1 MGGVVILYVE
11 KKLSETLCL
20 YCTLLLISEKKKDFL
35 YNITHRKMEETLMAK
50 DQR

>member
-1 MGGVVILYVE
+1 MFILHFVVD
-11 KKLSETLCL
+11 KRK
-20 YCTLLLISEKKKDFL
+20 KKKDFL